1 MSTQHR
7 LTLAY
12 CEQHLPDLD
21 LERIRLSIDFFEEI
35 DKLRCGLL
43 QIAELSGLQVG
54 RFYILRML
62 FVSPE
67 QSLLPSVLAEAL
79 GVARASISKQ
89 LDILEQQCMVARRIN
104 PEDRRSVYVQLTPA
118 GAEFMRRELPLYLQ
132 RVDRGLT
139 EFETTQFSAVVAQLR
154 RVQLGIERELS
165 GVNEQA

>member
-1 MSTQHR
+1 
-7 LTLAY
+7 
-12 CEQHLPDLD
+12 
-21 LERIRLSIDFFEEI
+21 
-35 DKLRCGLL
+35 
-43 QIAELSGLQVG
+43 G

-89 LDILEQQCMVARRIN
+89 LDILEQQGMVARRIN